1 MQCRNCKSKSTD
13 VIDSR
18 ETNGTRRRRYRC
30 QICGE
35 KFSTL
40 ESYSD
45 TAIYRDGL
53 WVSNEHLDMVAKQMQ
68 IGAAELVSLAKLL
81 EGRSKNHET

>member
-1 MQCRNCKSKSTD
+1 MQCRNCQSKRTD

-45 TAIYRDGL
+45 IAIYRDGS
-53 WVSNEHLDMVAKQMQ
+53 WVSNEHLDMIARQMQ
-68 IGAAELVSLAKLL
+68 IGADELISLAKLL
-81 EGRSKNHET
+81 EGR

>member
-1 MQCRNCKSKSTD
+1 MQCRNCQSKSTD

-45 TAIYRDGL
+45 IAIYRDGS
-53 WVSNEHLDMVAKQMQ
+53 WVSNEHLDMIARQMQ
-68 IGAAELVSLAKLL
+68 IGADELISLAKLL
-81 EGRSKNHET
+81 EGRK

>member
-1 MQCRNCKSKSTD
+1 MQCRKCQSESTA

-18 ETNGTRRRRYRC
+18 EINGTRRRRYRC

-35 KFSTL
+35 RFSTL

-45 TAIYRDGL
+45 TAIFRDGS
-53 WVSNEHLDMVAKQMQ
+53 WVNNEHLDMVAKQMQ
-68 IGAAELVSLAKLL
+68 IGAEELASLAKLL
-81 EGRSKNHET
+81 EARSNKP

>member
-1 MQCRNCKSKSTD
+1 MRCRNCKSESTA

-18 ETNGTRRRRYRC
+18 EINGTRRRRYRC

-35 KFSTL
+35 RFSTL

-45 TAIYRDGL
+45 IAIYRDGS
-53 WVSNEHLDMVAKQMQ
+53 WVSNEHLDMVANQMR
-68 IGAAELVSLAKLL
+68 IGAEELVSLAKLL
-81 EGRSKNHET
+81 EWRSKK

>member
-1 MQCRNCKSKSTD
+1 MQCRNCQSKSTD

-45 TAIYRDGL
+45 IAIYRDGS

-81 EGRSKNHET
+81 EGRSKKS

>member
-1 MQCRNCKSKSTD
+1 MRCRNCQSESTA

-18 ETNGTRRRRYRC
+18 EINGTRRRRYRC

-35 KFSTL
+35 RFSTL

-45 TAIYRDGL
+45 IAIYRDGQ
-53 WVSNEHLDMVAKQMQ
+53 WVSNEHLDMVAEQLQ
-68 IGAAELVSLAKLL
+68 IGADELISLAKLL
-81 EGRSKNHET
+81 EGRK

>member
-1 MQCRNCKSKSTD
+1 MQCRNCHSESTR

-18 ETNGTRRRRYRC
+18 EINGTRRRRYRC

-45 TAIYRDGL
+45 IAIYRDGS
-53 WVSNEHLDMVAKQMQ
+53 WVSNEHLDMIARQMQ
-68 IGAAELVSLAKLL
+68 IGADELISLAKLL
-81 EGRSKNHET
+81 EGRNEHGC

>member
-1 MQCRNCKSKSTD
+1 MQCRKCASKNTS

-18 ETNGTRRRRYRC
+18 ETNGTRRRRYKC
-30 QICGE
+30 EYCGD

-45 TAIYRDGL
+45 IAIYRDGQ
-53 WVSNEHLDMVAKQMQ
+53 WVSNEHLDMVAEQLQ
-68 IGAAELVSLAKLL
+68 IGADELISLAKLL
-81 EGRSKNHET
+81 EGRK

>member
-1 MQCRNCKSKSTD
+1 MQCRNCQSKSTD

-45 TAIYRDGL
+45 IAIYRDGL
-53 WVSNEHLDMVAKQMQ
+53 WVSNEHLDMIARQMQ
-68 IGAAELVSLAKLL
+68 IGADELISLAKLL
-81 EGRSKNHET
+81 EGRK

>member
-1 MQCRNCKSKSTD
+1 MQCRNCKSKITD

-81 EGRSKNHET
+81 EGRSKKP

>member
-1 MQCRNCKSKSTD
+1 MQCRNCQSKSTD

-45 TAIYRDGL
+45 IAIYRDGS
-53 WVSNEHLDMVAKQMQ
+53 WVSNEHLDMIARQLQ
-68 IGAAELVSLAKLL
+68 IGADELISLAKLL
-81 EGRSKNHET
+81 EGRK

>member
-1 MQCRNCKSKSTD
+1 MRCRNCQSESTA

-18 ETNGTRRRRYRC
+18 EINGTRRRRYRC

-35 KFSTL
+35 RFGTL

-45 TAIYRDGL
+45 TAIYRDGS

-68 IGAAELVSLAKLL
+68 IGAAELISLAKLL
-81 EGRSKNHET
+81 EGRSKKP

>member
-1 MQCRNCKSKSTD
+1 MQCRNCQSKSTD

-45 TAIYRDGL
+45 IAIYRDGS
-53 WVSNEHLDMVAKQMQ
+53 WVSNEHLDMIARQMQ
-68 IGAAELVSLAKLL
+68 IGADELISLAKLL
-81 EGRSKNHET
+81 